1 MPSPW
6 LFLAALMVALPAMGQ
21 VRTSPGDSAV
31 SEHTGSIGEDSQPIG
46 EGSRPMK
53 GDPTIGESSGGTF
66 SDGRLRYGPVRESS
80 RRGMLSGPVSSISR
94 GPMTQPRTLRDGGSV
109 TEASAGAVKHDI
121 DRPLGSRISQPLRE
135 LGPLQEQLRA
145 VRQHGDAAALAAAA
159 APVAPAVE
167 LPKAHGDLP
176 ATEPA
181 FEGHMVGEPLA
192 DAEPL
197 AEHDAAAPDEV
208 APAAHAEADDE
219 PLDSNHGEPQP

>member
-1 MPSPW
+1 MPSRP
-6 LFLAALMVALPAMGQ
+6 LLLAALLASAPVLGQ

-31 SEHTGSIGEDSQPIG
+31 SEHTGSIGEDSRPVG

-80 RRGMLSGPVSSISR
+80 SRGMLSGPVSSISR

-145 VRQHGDAAALAAAA
+145 VRQHGDAAAVAAAA
-159 APVAPAVE
+159 APVAPAME
-167 LPKAHGDLP
+167 LPEAHDEAP
-176 ATEPA
+176 AAAPELEAVPD
-181 FEGHMVGEPLA
+181 V
-192 DAEPL
+192 DREPL
-197 AEHDAAAPDEV
+197 AEFDTEPAGQLDADATDAVDRQLE
-208 APAAHAEADDE
+208 EAV
-219 PLDSNHGEPQP
+219 P